1 MQTGSKELKSAPID
15 CQKAAKDVLN
25 SLQKQPIPTI
35 LRLHNLKGYSKPTIW
50 KIDIYANKSWG
61 NPPDKPK
68 GREVEFS
75 KKEVLR
81 EEVEIYRQPNHG
93 CLETC

>member
-1 MQTGSKELKSAPID
+1 LQAALWALGGVPEEHRTDSLSA
-15 CQKAAKDVLN
+15 
-25 SLQKQPIPTI
+25 
-35 LRLHNLKGYSKPTIW
+35 
-50 KIDIYANKSWG
+50 G

-68 GREVEFS
+68 AREVEFS

-93 CLETC
+93 CLEAC

>member
-1 MQTGSKELKSAPID
+1 MFRVTGFRPTDRFKKELKSAPID

-50 KIDIYANKSWG
+50 KIDIYANKSWQITFEMDG
-61 NPPDKPK
+61 ETAILRRLATHKEIDRKP
-68 GREVEFS
+68 R
-75 KKEVLR
+75 
-81 EEVEIYRQPNHG
+81 
-93 CLETC
+93 

>member
-1 MQTGSKELKSAPID
+1 MMFRVTGFRPTDRFKKELKSAPID

-50 KIDIYANKSWG
+50 KIDIYANKSWQITFEMDG
-61 NPPDKPK
+61 ETAILRRLATHKEIDRKP
-68 GREVEFS
+68 R
-75 KKEVLR
+75 
-81 EEVEIYRQPNHG
+81 
-93 CLETC
+93 

>member
-1 MQTGSKELKSAPID
+1 MGLAG
-15 CQKAAKDVLN
+15 CL
-25 SLQKQPIPTI
+25 
-35 LRLHNLKGYSKPTIW
+35 
-50 KIDIYANKSWG
+50 G
-61 NPPDKPK
+61 NPPENPK
-68 GREVEFS
+68 TAEVEFS